1 MQAGLKTISRM
12 PERRERERALK
23 QPRACAN
30 DTTATFV
37 VALAE
42 AVRRRRAI
50 INDGTAIDLLTVA
63 PKTAVA
69 WWIGQF
75 SVLQTNSSVK
85 PRSEVPSIHWK
96 GPRLL
101 LRARR
106 LESWSFWQRHK
117 VKLASEATWARQELR
132 NRLRRNKARC
142 QLCLVPTG
150 TLCHRCFTFP
160 LSGAVFHVVLGCP
173 QTPGVA
179 IVNCVSSLR
188 HISL

>member
-12 PERRERERALK
+12 LGRRERERALK

-30 DTTATFV
+30 DATATFV

-50 INDGTAIDLLTVA
+50 IHGGTAIDLLTVA

-69 WWIGQF
+69 WWIAQF

-85 PRSEVPSIHWK
+85 PRSEVPPIYWK

-101 LRARR
+101 LRART
-106 LESWSFWQRHK
+106 LESRSLWQKHM
-117 VKLASEATWARQELR
+117 VKLASEATWAPDR
-132 NRLRRNKARC
+132 
-142 QLCLVPTG
+142 
-150 TLCHRCFTFP
+150 
-160 LSGAVFHVVLGCP
+160 S
-173 QTPGVA
+173 
-179 IVNCVSSLR
+179 
-188 HISL
+188 